1 MAELETELRLVPST
15 GRTLTEALE
24 PMSKGLPSMKA
35 GPPAFP
41 IGEGKTVS
49 DLSPEPRPVEEASPQ
64 EEVVGLEAP
73 LEAVVQEADVS
84 AVAEIIAS

>member
-1 MAELETELRLVPST
+1 
-15 GRTLTEALE
+15 
-24 PMSKGLPSMKA
+24 MKA

-64 EEVVGLEAP
+64 EEVVVGLGAP
-73 LEAVVQEADVS
+73 LEAVVQVADVS
-84 AVAEIIAS
+84 AVAKIWINRIKRAAWPF